1 MSHNGHTTPD
11 ATHGAHAL
19 SWHRLQAHLAR
30 DRELSFAQTLPSSGN
45 LLEREREGESR
56 ARIADDN
63 DSIYSFDSVSTSC
76 RLLDRLDLDAED
88 YNDYDATLRR
98 RESAALLM
106 SIGRS
111 WELPSDELA
120 QALSTDLRLIPIR
133 ANSSLGLDRMRS
145 LNRNTVGRTPSQNN
159 RAPTQAVASS
169 FVQPKKNRSF
179 DSLHADIAS
188 RQNSSSSLSSTGD
201 SAQSHMLASSSR
213 PNNLRS
219 TNKLATYSPI
229 PESASE
235 FASPSQS
242 IPGKSPLVTRV
253 NTAELGSSLNT
264 KASDSPFLAET
275 GSSSESLMSIMNVS
289 SNFDASV
296 ESSLKRAL
304 AIRAQG
310 NHREASYQLQIIAN
324 APYNYPR
331 AMLLYAKALR
341 IGQGVK
347 LNESQSVK
355 WLCRCILTSHIA
367 EKSPPSSQSFISY
380 ISKLASLLPEM
391 LLEMVKMNL
400 GPGNYD
406 PFTLIDYFQAQK
418 QTTKAKLITLNDS
431 DKNYVATAYFLL
443 AQSLIK
449 GQGVKLKDEVTAR
462 LFLGKSASLGY
473 GESMALL
480 GELWCSK
487 TKHFKKDYHIAS
499 AWLRMG
505 EDLGKL
511 DIGNSWIY
519 KSKYMEQKKK

>member
-1 MSHNGHTTPD
+1 MSHNGHTTPA

-159 RAPTQAVASS
+159 RAPTQAVPSS

-201 SAQSHMLASSSR
+201 SSQSHMLASSSR

-235 FASPSQS
+235 FASPSQP

-296 ESSLKRAL
+296 ETSLKRAL

-324 APYNYPR
+324 APCNYPR
-331 AMLLYAKALR
+331 AMLLA
-341 IGQGVK
+341 
-347 LNESQSVK
+347 SK

-400 GPGNYD
+400 GSGNYD

>member
-159 RAPTQAVASS
+159 RAPTQAVPSS

-235 FASPSQS
+235 FASPSQP

-289 SNFDASV
+289 CNFDASV

-406 PFTLIDYFQAQK
+406 PFTLIDYFQTQK